1 MNYEK
6 PPFLADYS
14 ANSLHFVC
22 ATYASKPYA
31 IGFGTG
37 HLVSERAYYRLSEIP
52 FREVRSEEDEFFEW
66 LADDVGVEY
75 YPTCTTWRFF
85 LPF

>member
-1 MNYEK
+1 MNHEISILLPDFSVDSLRFMGATFTAK
-6 PPFLADYS
+6 PCP
-14 ANSLHFVC
+14 
-22 ATYASKPYA
+22 

-37 HLVSERAYYRLSEIP
+37 HLVNERAYYRLSEIP
-52 FREVRSEEDEFFEW
+52 FGTVKSEEMEFFES
-66 LADDVGVEY
+66 LCADMDIP